1 MKPTNEPTNKDLS
14 DSKPANQIVPD
25 FNYKKLPEII
35 DLTHKL
41 DKPNQA
47 NPFQATGQKSDI
59 PNVKPWPSVLNL
71 DQNGYPIAN
80 WNDYY
85 NAYFG
90 ALSSLNNP
98 QNAMS
103 GQNANQNSPN
113 SNLNSNQNGNQ
124 NSNQN
129 VNQNASPNQNN
140 HPNGQTSLNSKDFN
154 SLLWQMMDPNQA
166 KNGPTGQT
174 NLFDSL
180 TSNIQQQQFLQ
191 SLFNKQFNNW
201 LDNSNKNTAALSYLN
216 YLNSKQQAAKQGKP
230 EQPANPPNRPTI
242 DQVKSNA
249 FNSMANNLG
258 NNVANGLADNPNN
271 PANPSDHH
279 NPINANSNPINKL
292 DKGTSVASIGRA
304 SVDATSSTVASVPA
318 SNLNKARYVSYDFKQ
333 PFVQYNGRDDY
344 YPDENEQDNNSAV
357 IALVLGLFI
366 TILLIVIVGY
376 RMRSI
381 KKRIQRRGGRT
392 LAHDADYLV
401 NGMYL

>member
-1 MKPTNEPTNKDLS
+1 MRPTGEPTNKDS
-14 DSKPANQIVPD
+14 ADSKPLANQLVTPD

-41 DKPNQA
+41 DKAPNRA
-47 NPFQATGQKSDI
+47 NPFQSADQKNGI
-59 PNVKPWPSVLNL
+59 PNVKPWPSILNL
-71 DQNGYPIAN
+71 DASGYPITH

-90 ALSSLNNP
+90 ALNNLNNP

-103 GQNANQNSPN
+103 QPANQNGNPN
-113 SNLNSNQNGNQ
+113 PNPNSNQNNANGN
-124 NSNQN
+124 
-129 VNQNASPNQNN
+129 
-140 HPNGQTSLNSKDFN
+140 PNGQPALNSKDFN
-154 SLLWQMMDPNQA
+154 ALLWQMMDPNQQ
-166 KNGPTGQT
+166 KSGGQSGPS
-174 NLFDSL
+174 LFDSL
-180 TSNIQQQQFLQ
+180 ASNIQQQQFLQ
-191 SLFNKQFNNW
+191 SLFNKQFSNW

-216 YLNSKQQAAKQGKP
+216 YLNSKQRQAKQPSAGG
-230 EQPANPPNRPTI
+230 QPDRSTNPTNQAGPAI
-242 DQVKSNA
+242 DQIKSNA
-249 FNSMANNLG
+249 FNNL
-258 NNVANGLADNPNN
+258 NSDPDSRLSDLNN
-271 PANPSDHH
+271 PGNPGSRKSSIDA
-279 NPINANSNPINKL
+279 ISNPINKL
-292 DKGTSVASIGRA
+292 DKGANVASIGKP
-304 SVDATSSTVASVPA
+304 SVEAASSTLASVPA

-376 RMRSI
+376 RMSSI

>member
-1 MKPTNEPTNKDLS
+1 MKPTAVNGEPTNKDLS
-14 DSKPANQIVPD
+14 DSKPLANQLVTPD

-41 DKPNQA
+41 DKAPNPA
-47 NPFQATGQKSDI
+47 NSFQPSVGQKNGI

-71 DQNGYPIAN
+71 DANGHPIAN

-90 ALSSLNNP
+90 ALNSLNNP

-103 GQNANQNSPN
+103 QNGNQNANQKSQ
-113 SNLNSNQNGNQ
+113 NQNGNQ
-124 NSNQN
+124 NSP
-129 VNQNASPNQNN
+129 APLNN
-140 HPNGQTSLNSKDFN
+140 KDFN
-154 SLLWQMMDPNQA
+154 ALLWQMMDPNQQ
-166 KNGPTGQT
+166 KSGQNGPNFFDTLT
-174 NLFDSL
+174 N
-180 TSNIQQQQFLQ
+180 NIQQQQFLQ
-191 SLFNKQFNNW
+191 SLFNKQLNSW
-201 LDNSNKNTAALSYLN
+201 LDNNSNKNTAALSYLN
-216 YLNSKQQAAKQGKP
+216 YLNTKQQAVKP
-230 EQPANPPNRPTI
+230 ADGSADRSVVNPPNHGVPSA

-249 FNSMANNLG
+249 FNSLT
-258 NNVANGLADNPNN
+258 NPG
-271 PANPSDHH
+271 NPS
-279 NPINANSNPINKL
+279 NPISANSNPINKL
-292 DKGTSVASIGRA
+292 DKGTSVASIGK
-304 SVDATSSTVASVPA
+304 SPENDAPTSSTAASVQA
-318 SNLNKARYVSYDFKQ
+318 ANLNKARYVSYDFKQ

-376 RMRSI
+376 RMSSI

>member
-1 MKPTNEPTNKDLS
+1 MRPTAGSAERANKDLN
-14 DSKPANQIVPD
+14 DRKPLANQLVTPD

-35 DLTHKL
+35 KL
-41 DKPNQA
+41 DKAPNQA
-47 NPFQATGQKSDI
+47 NPFQQSVAGPKSGP
-59 PNVKPWPSVLNL
+59 PNVVKPWPSILNL
-71 DQNGYPIAN
+71 DPNGYPITN

-90 ALSSLNNP
+90 ALNNP
-98 QNAMS
+98 QNALNG
-103 GQNANQNSPN
+103 GQSPNANQNA
-113 SNLNSNQNGNQ
+113 NLNGNQNGN
-124 NSNQN
+124 
-129 VNQNASPNQNN
+129 
-140 HPNGQTSLNSKDFN
+140 PNGQTALNSKDFN
-154 SLLWQMMDPNQA
+154 SLLWQMLDPNQQKSA
-166 KNGPTGQT
+166 SSS

-180 TSNIQQQQFLQ
+180 TSNIQQQQLLQ

-216 YLNSKQQAAKQGKP
+216 YLNSKQQKQGKP
-230 EQPANPPNRPTI
+230 IAAPSDRPVNPTNRAAQPIEPL
-242 DQVKSNA
+242 KSNVYERPGD
-249 FNSMANNLG
+249 SSG
-258 NNVANGLADNPNN
+258 
-271 PANPSDHH
+271 NPSDRT
-279 NPINANSNPINKL
+279 NPISVSNPINKL
-292 DKGTSVASIGRA
+292 DKGTSVANIGKPLGDLQA
-304 SVDATSSTVASVPA
+304 ESSTEASIPA

-333 PFVQYNGRDDY
+333 PFVQYNGRDD

-376 RMRSI
+376 RMSSI